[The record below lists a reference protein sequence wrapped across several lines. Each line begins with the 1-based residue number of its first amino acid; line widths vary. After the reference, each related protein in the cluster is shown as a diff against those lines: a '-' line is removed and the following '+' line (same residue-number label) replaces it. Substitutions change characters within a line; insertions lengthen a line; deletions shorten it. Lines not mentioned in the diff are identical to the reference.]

1 MKATNTQTIENPR
14 SAVHNPQLTVA
25 LAGNPNAGKTTLF
38 NALTGLRQ
46 KVANFSGVTV
56 ERKEG
61 NWKVG
66 DEDIKLI
73 DLPGLYS
80 LDATSLDEQI
90 AREVLMGRLADLPKP
105 DAIIAVVD
113 ATNLERNLYLVT
125 QLLEYGIPVVIA
137 LTMVDLAEKQ
147 NLEIDTKKLS
157 KLLKI
162 PVIEIKAKQKTGINE
177 LAGKVLESAKSIEKP
192 KTNWIANG
200 NGFHEANKEDIHLS
214 LTDNQAANKQIFAR
228 YAFISEVYQ
237 KSVKPVD
244 ESEAKFSE
252 KIDRILTHKFFGLVI
267 LVAIL
272 LLVFQTIFTWAAL
285 PMDLLDAGFGS
296 LGEFVGNQM
305 SQGILRDL
313 IVDGIIAGVGGILIF
328 LPQILLLFLFISI
341 LEDTGYM
348 ARAAFLLD
356 KLMSRVGLHGK
367 AFLPLMSSFACAI
380 PGIMATRTIEN
391 RRDRLATIMIAP
403 FMSCSARLPVY
414 ALMIAAFF
422 AGQTVFGFIS
432 LGAVLM
438 LAMYSLGIFV
448 AVIAAFVLKKTILK
462 SPPPPF
468 VMELPPYRLPNL
480 RTVIQNMFTRAW
492 LFIKRAGTIILAISI
507 ILWALMYFPRS
518 EEKSTI
524 SSQQATVESQTGSNS
539 GSPIIE
545 DQIVSNQLENS
556 YAGTLGR
563 TFEPVIA
570 PLGFDWKIGVALIAS
585 FAAREVLVSTLSIIY
600 NIGDDA
606 TEESPTLINAIRN
619 AKKSDG
625 SKVWTPLTA
634 LSLMV
639 FFVLAMQCM
648 STLAIVRRE
657 TNSWSWVIFMF
668 GYMTVLA
675 YIASLLTYQGGRFL
689 GFS

>member
-272 LLVFQTIFTWAAL
+272 LLVFQTILVSF
-285 PMDLLDAGFGS
+285 
-296 LGEFVGNQM
+296 
-305 SQGILRDL
+305 LRCNL
-313 IVDGIIAGVGGILIF
+313 F
-328 LPQILLLFLFISI
+328 KLFLFIK
-341 LEDTGYM
+341 
-348 ARAAFLLD
+348 
-356 KLMSRVGLHGK
+356 KL
-367 AFLPLMSSFACAI
+367 
-380 PGIMATRTIEN
+380 
-391 RRDRLATIMIAP
+391 
-403 FMSCSARLPVY
+403 
-414 ALMIAAFF
+414 
-422 AGQTVFGFIS
+422 
-432 LGAVLM
+432 
-438 LAMYSLGIFV
+438 
-448 AVIAAFVLKKTILK
+448 
-462 SPPPPF
+462 
-468 VMELPPYRLPNL
+468 
-480 RTVIQNMFTRAW
+480 
-492 LFIKRAGTIILAISI
+492 
-507 ILWALMYFPRS
+507 
-518 EEKSTI
+518 
-524 SSQQATVESQTGSNS
+524 
-539 GSPIIE
+539 
-545 DQIVSNQLENS
+545 
-556 YAGTLGR
+556 
-563 TFEPVIA
+563 
-570 PLGFDWKIGVALIAS
+570 
-585 FAAREVLVSTLSIIY
+585 
-600 NIGDDA
+600 
-606 TEESPTLINAIRN
+606 
-619 AKKSDG
+619 
-625 SKVWTPLTA
+625 
-634 LSLMV
+634 
-639 FFVLAMQCM
+639 
-648 STLAIVRRE
+648 
-657 TNSWSWVIFMF
+657 
-668 GYMTVLA
+668 
-675 YIASLLTYQGGRFL
+675 
-689 GFS
+689 